1 MEREDFNG
9 MNLDQDI
16 SDEDFKE
23 IVEIYEQIK
32 DRMSKEDFIA
42 QFNENKESNKEIPFF
57 TDLTCAQ
64 TILNSVGPEEN
75 EILDE
80 VSGNV
85 LKISDVE
92 VGNENFDVVARVM
105 SISNS
110 RAFVSGRLDMDPA
123 RSPVLSKTTSQIPM
137 LSGLTAT

>member
-42 QFNENKESNKEIPFF
+42 QFNENKESNLRKTKFLMKF
-57 TDLTCAQ
+57 QAMF
-64 TILNSVGPEEN
+64 
-75 EILDE
+75 
-80 VSGNV
+80 
-85 LKISDVE
+85 LK
-92 VGNENFDVVARVM
+92 
-105 SISNS
+105 
-110 RAFVSGRLDMDPA
+110 
-123 RSPVLSKTTSQIPM
+123 
-137 LSGLTAT
+137 

>member
-42 QFNENKESNKEIPFF
+42 QFNENQCS
-57 TDLTCAQ
+57 
-64 TILNSVGPEEN
+64 
-75 EILDE
+75 
-80 VSGNV
+80 
-85 LKISDVE
+85 
-92 VGNENFDVVARVM
+92 
-105 SISNS
+105 
-110 RAFVSGRLDMDPA
+110 
-123 RSPVLSKTTSQIPM
+123 
-137 LSGLTAT
+137 

>member
-42 QFNENKESNKEIPFF
+42 QFNENKESNKEIPRQF
-57 TDLTCAQ
+57 
-64 TILNSVGPEEN
+64 
-75 EILDE
+75 
-80 VSGNV
+80 
-85 LKISDVE
+85 
-92 VGNENFDVVARVM
+92 
-105 SISNS
+105 
-110 RAFVSGRLDMDPA
+110 
-123 RSPVLSKTTSQIPM
+123 
-137 LSGLTAT
+137 

>member
-80 VSGNV
+80 V
-85 LKISDVE
+85 
-92 VGNENFDVVARVM
+92 
-105 SISNS
+105 
-110 RAFVSGRLDMDPA
+110 
-123 RSPVLSKTTSQIPM
+123 
-137 LSGLTAT
+137 

>member
-16 SDEDFKE
+16 SDEDFNK
-23 IVEIYEQIK
+23 IVAIYEQIK

-42 QFNENKESNKEIPFF
+42 QFNENKEENKDIAFF
-57 TDLTCAQ
+57 TDFSCAE

-80 VSGNV
+80 V
-85 LKISDVE
+85 
-92 VGNENFDVVARVM
+92 
-105 SISNS
+105 
-110 RAFVSGRLDMDPA
+110 
-123 RSPVLSKTTSQIPM
+123 
-137 LSGLTAT
+137 

>member
-92 VGNENFDVVARVM
+92 RC
-105 SISNS
+105 
-110 RAFVSGRLDMDPA
+110 
-123 RSPVLSKTTSQIPM
+123 
-137 LSGLTAT
+137 